1 MRARNQRSRDK
12 LVTGLTDHGY
22 AVLPCPATWFVTIDL
37 TGSGMAMSDTQW
49 CNWAINTVGVAGIP
63 VSAFYES
70 DPVTNVVRLCHAK
83 TDATL
88 DAALERLAQRP

>member
-1 MRARNQRSRDK
+1 
-12 LVTGLTDHGY
+12 
-22 AVLPCPATWFVTIDL
+22 VLPCPATWFVTIDL